1 MWPNIL
7 GQKFIKDPANHIF
20 DHEGDFSFKLVFELA
35 VILAAVPLVFWL
47 KVGTEIVIFV
57 ASANC
62 IPKVELEKPNV
73 DILLLYA
80 VFQFDAELIYV
91 SPIAVPFQVPPVI
104 VPIVLRF
111 DSDVKLVF
119 DVAIILVAFPCNE
132 PVNAVDVTDTNPTSD
147 VDVPP
152 NVVDVEPIV
161 IVLLSPNCDPSI
173 CDEPLTTP
181 SAFNFDLTPLAILNL
196 KEFTPYG
203 KNFFDITCD
212 ITNEKNVEE
221 AFERVIEL
229 QGKVDIL
236 INNASIDHKVPSD
249 LSENR
254 NEFRFENFDFSSW
267 HNELAVGLTGAVYCC
282 KYAARSMIKNE
293 SGIIINISS
302 DLGVIAPDHRI
313 YKKSLSSSGGL
324 VYFKPFSYS
333 VIKHGL
339 IGLTKYLA
347 TYLADFGI
355 RVNTLSPGSIFNDQ
369 DPEFLH
375 NLKNKIPLGRLASV
389 NEYKGAIQFL
399 ATDASSYMT
408 GQNLI
413 IDGGRSTW

>member
-1 MWPNIL
+1 LLTPSQNSLTKKIAVITGGSGFL
-7 GQKFIKDPANHIF
+7 GQQHC
-20 DHEGDFSFKLVFELA
+20 LA
-35 VILAAVPLVFWL
+35 L
-47 KVGTEIVIFV
+47 
-57 ASANC
+57 
-62 IPKVELEKPNV
+62 LEKG
-73 DILLLYA
+73 A
-80 VFQFDAELIYV
+80 
-91 SPIAVPFQVPPVI
+91 I
-104 VPIVLRF
+104 V
-111 DSDVKLVF
+111 
-119 DVAIILVAFPCNE
+119 
-132 PVNAVDVTDTNPTSD
+132 
-147 VDVPP
+147 
-152 NVVDVEPIV
+152 
-161 IVLLSPNCDPSI
+161 
-173 CDEPLTTP
+173 
-181 SAFNFDLTPLAILNL
+181 FNFDLTPLAILNL